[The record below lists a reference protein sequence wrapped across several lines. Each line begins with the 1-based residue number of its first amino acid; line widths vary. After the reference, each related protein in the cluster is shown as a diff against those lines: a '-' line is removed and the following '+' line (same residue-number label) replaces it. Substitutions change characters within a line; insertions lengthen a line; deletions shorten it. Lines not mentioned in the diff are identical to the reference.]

1 MNRLVWQHEIS
12 VISIIFKRFSM
23 SFWRKDFPIK
33 SLKPKLLDTDL
44 SLILIFKHARCT
56 WSHTGYADHVWNASL
71 AGCTKLVRA
80 VYWGILMHG
89 CLKKSIEC
97 QRKFDSPHFTPYSLS
112 LTDIHPQAPFEK
124 WFNKL
129 YDPNSNLLYVI
140 LSQYQMFLIILS
152 VFAFMKNKLFS
163 NLCNKPYLV

>member
-12 VISIIFKRFSM
+12 VISIIFKWLSM
-23 SFWRKDFPIK
+23 YFWRKDFPIK
-33 SLKPKLLDTDL
+33 NLKPKLLDTDL

-89 CLKKSIEC
+89 CLKKENRVPEKIW
-97 QRKFDSPHFTPYSLS
+97 FT
-112 LTDIHPQAPFEK
+112 T
-124 WFNKL
+124 L
-129 YDPNSNLLYVI
+129 YTK
-140 LSQYQMFLIILS
+140 LIITDRHTPSSTFWEMIQQALW
-152 VFAFMKNKLFS
+152 
-163 NLCNKPYLV
+163 P